1 MAMHWIATQT
11 TTSTSQVT
19 FSSIPQTFAHL
30 QVRISGR
37 DASAT
42 TINSSFI
49 QINNF
54 GGTYPYFHILSGDG
68 ASAISGASVS
78 SVIAMA
84 AIAGANASANIT
96 GSVIVDLYDYASTT
110 KNKTI
115 KSFGGADLNGSGQVQ
130 FTSGFIAST
139 SAITSIIVGGA
150 FNSPYA
156 FAAGTRVDLYGITSN
171 PIATGA

>member
-1 MAMHWIATQT
+1 MHHIATLTAT
-11 TTSTSQVT
+11 TTAQLT
-19 FSSIPQTFAHL
+19 FSSIPQTFTHL

-42 TINSSFI
+42 TINTTFV
-49 QINNF
+49 QINGF
-54 GGTYPYFHILSGDG
+54 GGTYPYYHVLSGDG
-68 ASAISGASVS
+68 ASATSGASVS

-84 AIAGANASANIT
+84 VIAGANASANIT

-115 KSFGGADLNGSGQVQ
+115 KSFGGVDLNGSGQVAL
-130 FTSGFIAST
+130 TSGLFAST

-171 PIATGA
+171 PISRGA